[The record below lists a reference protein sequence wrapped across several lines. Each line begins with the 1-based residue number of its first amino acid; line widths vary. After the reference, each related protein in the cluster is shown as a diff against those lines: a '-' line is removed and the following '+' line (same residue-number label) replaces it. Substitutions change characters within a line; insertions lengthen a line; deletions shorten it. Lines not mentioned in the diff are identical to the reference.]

1 MGGVVVIDVNHLLA
15 GFVAGLDRSAAGTET
30 GALGICKRSA
40 GSDPGRCGRNVVG
53 KTTNRTTEQRTQI
66 SILVIAG
73 HHMFAPNRDA
83 TKGLLVAI
91 VKGAIS
97 IRTGGEHTQ
106 GGLSVQV
113 QHFSMTFGS

>member
-1 MGGVVVIDVNHLLA
+1 
-15 GFVAGLDRSAAGTET
+15 
-30 GALGICKRSA
+30 
-40 GSDPGRCGRNVVG
+40 
-53 KTTNRTTEQRTQI
+53 
-66 SILVIAG
+66 
-73 HHMFAPNRDA
+73 MFAPNRDA